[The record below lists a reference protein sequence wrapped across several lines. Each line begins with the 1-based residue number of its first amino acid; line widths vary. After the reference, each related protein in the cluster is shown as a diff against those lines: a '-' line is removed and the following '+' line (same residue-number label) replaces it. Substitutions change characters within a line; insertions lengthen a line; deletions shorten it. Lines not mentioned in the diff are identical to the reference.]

1 MDSDHQSTDPGSLIG
16 SNDDLLTQILLRLP
30 AASILRFK
38 SVSKHWL
45 WLLSYKHFTQ
55 SEEDEDET
63 FVVLKTRENF
73 ITYNIHWMRYYRS
86 FYAALS
92 CEAACF
98 IQIMTDE
105 DVASGM

>member
-1 MDSDHQSTDPGSLIG
+1 DSDHQSTDPGAIIG

-38 SVSKHWL
+38 SLQLDQLVVAFPEMISP
-45 WLLSYKHFTQ
+45 YGNYFFVIDVMR
-55 SEEDEDET
+55 SEEDEENT
-63 FVVLKTRENF
+63 FVIN
-73 ITYNIHWMRYYRS
+73 WMRYYRS
-86 FYAALS
+86 FFAALS

-105 DVASGM
+105 YVASGM